1 MVIEKK
7 EKIQL
12 YILHKMSEEVAEET
26 AVCSNTRRL
35 SIPYHNKADGFMAA
49 LVLTLNQA
57 RTSAPSTER
66 APLFA
71 APQ

>member
-1 MVIEKK
+1 M
-7 EKIQL
+7 
-12 YILHKMSEEVAEET
+12 KMSEEVAEET

-57 RTSAPSTER
+57 RTSAPATER

>member
-1 MVIEKK
+1 
-7 EKIQL
+7 
-12 YILHKMSEEVAEET
+12 MSEEVAEET

>member
-1 MVIEKK
+1 MT
-7 EKIQL
+7 L
-12 YILHKMSEEVAEET
+12 PLHKMSEEVAEET

-35 SIPYHNKADGFMAA
+35 SIRYHNKADGFMAA